1 VKKSIVEWLFLISS
15 VENSF
20 RELFKLINVFYMLL
34 SFKNV
39 CRILKLTLKK
49 SSPCL
54 ANLVGRYLTVL
65 QEAIKTKIAQKA
77 YIVHIGSS
85 GLHLIF
91 KCESSFWRNVF
102 KIRAKIPLSDKMT

>member
-1 VKKSIVEWLFLISS
+1 
-15 VENSF
+15 
-20 RELFKLINVFYMLL
+20 M
-34 SFKNV
+34 
-39 CRILKLTLKK
+39 
-49 SSPCL
+49 SSPYL

-85 GLHLIF
+85 GLHLI